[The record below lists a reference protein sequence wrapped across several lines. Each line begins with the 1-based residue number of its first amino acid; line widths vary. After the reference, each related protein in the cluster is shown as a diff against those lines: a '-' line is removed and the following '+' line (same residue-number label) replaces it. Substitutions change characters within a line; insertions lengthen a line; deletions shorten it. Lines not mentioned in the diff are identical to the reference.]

1 MPRRR
6 MQAPESL
13 NDSAITWFFVGL
25 LVIAAIAGLLGQ
37 VAIS

>member
-6 MQAPESL
+6 TQALESL
-13 NDSAITWFFVGL
+13 SDSAITWFFVGL